1 MLFNSFEFLI
11 FFPVVTALYFATPY
25 RFRWALLLAASYY
38 FYGSWNWKYLGLIV
52 ASTMIDYIAA
62 QGMAASEIPRKRR
75 IWLFTSL
82 VGNLGILFTFKY
94 YNFFRD
100 SAEEIFT
107 RLGLESALPAADLL
121 LPVGIS
127 FYTFQSLSYTIDVY
141 RRKRDPERHLGRFA
155 LYVAFFPQLVAG
167 PIERSTRLLPQLAQ
181 RHDFEYDRVTSGI
194 KQMGWGLVKKI
205 VIADNLA
212 LLVDAVYASPQ
223 DHDSITL
230 AVATFAFAFQIYCD
244 FSGYSDIAIGTA
256 RVLGIDLM
264 QNFNRPYFAR
274 SIGEFWRRW
283 HISLSTWFRDYVYIP
298 LGGGRVDQAR
308 LYVNLMTVFLLSG
321 LWHGANWTF
330 VCWGAVHGACLVL
343 SRATERIRGRFSLPE
358 SQIRNI
364 VQIVITFT
372 IVCTAWV
379 FFRAQTLADAQF
391 ILTQLVTVPIELAY
405 FDSAQWLRALPA
417 PGYNVAIG
425 FAGIAM
431 LVVVQGLQANQPITE
446 RLSIR
451 PTWVRWSVYSAALWL
466 LILFGNFGS
475 EEFLYFAF

>member
-1 MLFNSFEFLI
+1 MLFNSFEFLL
-11 FFPVVTALYFATPY
+11 FFPVVTALYFASPY

-52 ASTMIDYIAA
+52 ASTLIDYIAA
-62 QGMAASEIPRKRR
+62 RGMSATVTQRGRR
-75 IWLFTSL
+75 IFLFASL

-100 SAEEIFT
+100 SAAELFT

-127 FYTFQSLSYTIDVY
+127 FYTFQSLSYTVDVY
-141 RRKRDPERHLGRFA
+141 LRKRDPERHLGRFA

-167 PIERSTRLLPQLAQ
+167 PIERSTRLLPQLSQ
-181 RHDFEYDRVTSGI
+181 HHDFEYDRVTHGI
-194 KQMGWGLVKKI
+194 KQMGWGLIKKI

-212 LLVDAVYASPQ
+212 LLVNAVYASPQ
-223 DHDSITL
+223 DFDSITL

-244 FSGYSDIAIGTA
+244 FSGYSDIAIGAA
-256 RVLGIDLM
+256 RVMGIDLM
-264 QNFNRPYFAR
+264 QNFDRPYFAK

-308 LYVNLMTVFLLSG
+308 LYVNLMTVFVLSG

-343 SRATERIRGRFSLPE
+343 SRATEEVRGRFALPE
-358 SQIRNI
+358 SSVRNAFQIA
-364 VQIVITFT
+364 ITFT
-372 IVCTAWV
+372 IVCLAWV
-379 FFRAQTLADAQF
+379 FFRAETLGDAQL
-391 ILTQLVTVPIELAY
+391 ILTQLATVPIELMY
-405 FDSAQWLRALPA
+405 FDAAQWMTSLPA
-417 PGYNVAIG
+417 PGYNTVIG
-425 FAGIAM
+425 FAGIAV
-431 LVVVQGLQANQPITE
+431 LVAVQAVQAKGPVLE
-446 RLSIR
+446 RLSAR

-466 LILFGNFGS
+466 LILFGNFGA

>member
-11 FFPVVTALYFATPY
+11 FFPVVVTLYFASPY

-38 FYGSWNWKYLGLIV
+38 FYGSWNWKYLGLIW
-52 ASTMIDYIAA
+52 ASTLIDYVAA
-62 QGMAASEIPRKRR
+62 LGMSATASQRSRRAWLAASLI
-75 IWLFTSL
+75 
-82 VGNLGILFTFKY
+82 GNLGILFTFKY

-100 SAEEIFT
+100 SAAQLFT

-127 FYTFQSLSYTIDVY
+127 FYTFQSLSYTVDVY
-141 RRKRDPERHLGRFA
+141 TRNRDPERHLGRFA

-181 RHDFEYDRVTSGI
+181 HHDFEYGRVTSGVR
-194 KQMGWGLVKKI
+194 QMGLGLIKKI

-212 LLVDAVYASPQ
+212 LFVDAVYSTPQ
-223 DHDSITL
+223 EHDAVTL

-244 FSGYSDIAIGTA
+244 FSGYSDIAIGSA
-256 RVLGIDLM
+256 RVMGIELM
-264 QNFNRPYFAR
+264 QNFHRPYFAR
-274 SIGEFWRRW
+274 SVGEFWRRW

-298 LGGGRVDQAR
+298 LGGGRVDRAR
-308 LYVNLMTVFLLSG
+308 LYVNLMTVFVLSG

-343 SRATERIRGRFSLPE
+343 SRATEDARARLALPKNRVLTV
-358 SQIRNI
+358 I
-364 VQIVITFT
+364 QIVFTFT
-372 IVCTAWV
+372 IVCAAWV
-379 FFRAQTLADAQF
+379 FFRAQTLDDAQF
-391 ILTQLVTVPIELAY
+391 ILTQLVTAPIELMH
-405 FDSAQWLRALPA
+405 FDPAIWLRSLPA
-417 PGYNVAIG
+417 PGYNTTIG
-425 FAGIAM
+425 FAGIAV
-431 LVVVQGLQANQPITE
+431 LVVMQTIQANNALG
-446 RLSIR
+446 RLSDR
-451 PTWVRWSVYSAALWL
+451 PTWLRWSIYSAALWL

>member
-11 FFPVVTALYFATPY
+11 FFPVVTALYFASPY

-52 ASTMIDYIAA
+52 ASTLIDYIAA
-62 QGMAASEIPRKRR
+62 RGMGATVTQRGRR
-75 IWLFTSL
+75 LFLVASL

-100 SAEEIFT
+100 SAEELFT

-127 FYTFQSLSYTIDVY
+127 FYTFQSLSYTVDVY
-141 RRKRDPERHLGRFA
+141 LRKRDPERHLGRFA

-181 RHDFEYDRVTSGI
+181 HHDFEYDRVTHGI
-194 KQMGWGLVKKI
+194 KQMGWGLIKKI

-212 LLVDAVYASPQ
+212 LFVDAVYTSPQ
-223 DHDSITL
+223 DHDAVTL

-244 FSGYSDIAIGTA
+244 FSGYSDIAIGAA
-256 RVLGIDLM
+256 RVMGIDLM

-274 SIGEFWRRW
+274 SVGEFWRRW

-308 LYVNLMTVFLLSG
+308 LYVNLMTVFVLSG

-343 SRATERIRGRFSLPE
+343 SRATEKIRERFALPD
-358 SQIRNI
+358 SGARNAIQIA
-364 VQIVITFT
+364 ITFT
-372 IVCTAWV
+372 IVCLAWV
-379 FFRAQTLADAQF
+379 FFRAQTMADAQF
-391 ILTQLVTVPIELAY
+391 ILTQFATVPIELAH
-405 FDSAQWLRALPA
+405 FDFAQWRATLPG
-417 PGYNVAIG
+417 PGYNTTIGFVGIAVLVAIQ
-425 FAGIAM
+425 AC
-431 LVVVQGLQANQPITE
+431 QANGAILD
-446 RLSIR
+446 RLSAH
-451 PTWVRWSVYSAALWL
+451 PTWFRWSIYSAALWL
-466 LILFGNFGS
+466 LILFGNFGA